1 MNGEQSSAGDGTFK
15 WVKRYLLDVLLTIK
29 LLKQCGIG
37 FSQVLIQGSQH
48 LFIFTAQFAC
58 YSFALSI
65 TLSPPIIVL
74 ASIV

>member
-1 MNGEQSSAGDGTFK
+1 MLRRVMRHA
-15 WVKRYLLDVLLTIK
+15 LLTIK
-29 LLKQCGIG
+29 LMKQCGIG